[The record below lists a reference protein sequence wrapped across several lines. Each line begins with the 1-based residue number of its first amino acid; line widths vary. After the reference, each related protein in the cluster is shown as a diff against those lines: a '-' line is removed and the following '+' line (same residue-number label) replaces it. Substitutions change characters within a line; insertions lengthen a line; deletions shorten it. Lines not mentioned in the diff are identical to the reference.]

1 MRTKRSNQIKLCN
14 GFFSFIMV
22 GVIALISSFL
32 VRRTS
37 QRALFATG
45 NSGYCSLTPDNDN
58 FLDSWHIS
66 KIQAEE
72 AWEITTGTNSVS
84 VGVIDS
90 GISAACSDLSCNIDT
105 ILSKDCYS
113 SLRGAPLQDTNGHGT
128 KVASLIGS
136 KETSSSGVVGLCW
149 SINLVSLRNDDSI
162 SNNTDGNAA
171 SQAILYAS
179 QEEIPILNLSSI
191 FTDVFEESGPS
202 LPYITSGIRDEM
214 DYHIQQ
220 YEGLFVVCA
229 GNKNSLMTTYDTF
242 YPQTFNYDNVIV
254 VGSSDENDEKCSG
267 SNYGSGVVDLFAPGY
282 SVPALAFDS
291 YNNQTVIDYSF
302 GGTSAAA
309 PLVAGTAALMLSVN
323 PNLTT
328 SELKSLIM
336 NNVDQ
341 ISSLSDKCV
350 SGGRLNTYKA
360 VKAAIPGITTFGT
373 FVNGI
378 QSLPSNKHQFYKISL
393 TPGLYHFESSSNLD
407 MSGYL
412 YSDIQNSPIAQS
424 DNTSGDFSF
433 DYFTNINKTVYL
445 KIRNDSLIDGNY
457 SYKVTKTSNHYHS
470 YDNEYVWFNNTKH
483 RAMCSCGMSSL
494 QGHVVS
500 SNNTHLCLL
509 CNGYALMGF
518 IIQSTNPYI
527 EVGNDSR
534 LLNNGMIILGDID
547 YNLFTNNELDIN
559 SLYLGESI

>member
-1 MRTKRSNQIKLCN
+1 MNNITKPDHKKRKKFIAQLC
-14 GFFSFIMV
+14 IV
-22 GVIALISSFL
+22 TTHALIISSA
-32 VRRTS
+32 S
-37 QRALFATG
+37 LFNVNKSAIV
-45 NSGYCSLTPDNDN
+45 SGYCSIIPNDYYYSSTWHLT
-58 FLDSWHIS
+58 SIS
-66 KIQAEE
+66 MEQ
-72 AWEITTGTNSVS
+72 AWEISTGSSNISVAI
-84 VGVIDS
+84 IDS
-90 GISAACSDLSCNIDT
+90 GIDNSFADLLGNVDSNSSIDCHDGT
-105 ILSKDCYS
+105 
-113 SLRGAPLQDTNGHGT
+113 RNEPLDDPAGHGT
-128 KVASLIGS
+128 SVASVIGAQGNN
-136 KETSSSGVVGLCW
+136 TLDFSGVCWDTNLLSYRVDSDYVGVANKNA
-149 SINLVSLRNDDSI
+149 II
-162 SNNTDGNAA
+162 GAIGNAR
-171 SQAILYAS
+171 YNHV
-179 QEEIPILNLSSI
+179 PIANLSI
-191 FTDVFEESGPS
+191 GFERLDYTDTQFSYLES
-202 LPYITSGIRDEM
+202 YINSYSGLLVTAV
-214 DYHIQQ
+214 
-220 YEGLFVVCA
+220 G
-229 GNKNSLMTTYDTF
+229 
-242 YPQTFNYDNVIV
+242 NYDNNLDSVNNTERFYPACFESDNILC
-254 VGSSDENDEKCSG
+254 VGKYNEDGSLTG
-267 SNYGSGVVDLFAPGY
+267 SNYGQYSVDLFAPGENIPTY
-282 SVPALAFDS
+282 PFD
-291 YNNQTVIDYSF
+291 NETGLIPCPF

-350 SGGRLNTYKA
+350 SGGKLNTYKA
-360 VKAAIPGITTFGT
+360 VKAAVPEITTFAT

-445 KIRNDSLIDGNY
+445 KITNNSNSDGNY

-470 YDNEYVWFNNTKH
+470 YDNEYVWLNSTKH
-483 RAMCSCGMSSL
+483 RAICSCGISTL

-509 CNGYALMGF
+509 CNGYASMGF

-547 YNLFTNNELDIN
+547 YNLFINNELDIN